1 MGESALPLQ
10 GQVAVVTGA
19 SRGIGHSI
27 AMKLASEGADL
38 VLSARG
44 VEGVEA
50 VAAAVREENPD
61 RRVLPLGCDVSDWD
75 SVSALVDRTLEE
87 FERLDF
93 LVNNAGITRDN
104 LVLRMKQEEW
114 DAVIATNLTGVFNTC
129 RLVARQMLRQRSGRI
144 INIASTSGHRGR
156 ADATAYSAAKGG
168 VLNLTRSLAIQMSPY
183 GVRVNSI
190 TPNRVGSPVGQETI
204 PQTGREVSNLVG
216 RQGMPPDIAAAAVFL
231 ASDEADFIA
240 AADLLVDGGSLA
252 GGMPFS
258 PPSPAAR

>member
-1 MGESALPLQ
+1 MSESALPLK

-19 SRGIGHSI
+19 SRGIGRSI

-50 VAAAVREENPD
+50 VAAAVREECPD
-61 RRVLPLGCDVSDWD
+61 CRVLPLGCDVSDWD

-87 FERLDF
+87 FDRLDF

-144 INIASTSGHRGR
+144 INITSVVGLFGNAGQVNYAAS
-156 ADATAYSAAKGG
+156 KGG
-168 VLNLTRSLAIQMSPY
+168 IISLSYSLAREMASR
-183 GVRVNSI
+183 GVLVNAVAPGFI
-190 TPNRVGSPVGQETI
+190 ETDM
-204 PQTGREVSNLVG
+204 T
-216 RQGMPPDIAAAAVFL
+216 AAM
-231 ASDEADFIA
+231 SDEAQEAIA
-240 AADLLVDGGSLA
+240 DSIPLSRIGKPEEISSVVAFLCSPGASYITGEVIRVDGGLA
-252 GGMPFS
+252 TGC
-258 PPSPAAR
+258 

>member
-1 MGESALPLQ
+1 MSESALPLK

-19 SRGIGHSI
+19 SRGIGRSI

-50 VAAAVREENPD
+50 AAAAVREECPD
-61 RRVLPLGCDVSDWD
+61 CRVLPLGCDVSDWD

-87 FERLDF
+87 FDRLDF

-144 INIASTSGHRGR
+144 INITSVVGLFGNAGQVNYAAS
-156 ADATAYSAAKGG
+156 KGG
-168 VLNLTRSLAIQMSPY
+168 IISLSYSLAREMASR
-183 GVRVNSI
+183 GVLVNAVAPGFI
-190 TPNRVGSPVGQETI
+190 ETDM
-204 PQTGREVSNLVG
+204 T
-216 RQGMPPDIAAAAVFL
+216 AAM
-231 ASDEADFIA
+231 SDEAQEA
-240 AADLLVDGGSLA
+240 MADSIPLSRVGKPEEISSVVAFLCGPGASYITGEVIRVDGGLA
-252 GGMPFS
+252 IGC
-258 PPSPAAR
+258 

>member
-1 MGESALPLQ
+1 MSESALPLK

-19 SRGIGHSI
+19 SRGIGRSI

-50 VAAAVREENPD
+50 AAAAVREECPD
-61 RRVLPLGCDVSDWD
+61 CRVLPLGCDVSDWD

-87 FERLDF
+87 FDRLDF

-144 INIASTSGHRGR
+144 INITSVVGLFGNAGQVNYAAS
-156 ADATAYSAAKGG
+156 KGG
-168 VLNLTRSLAIQMSPY
+168 IISLSYSLAREMASR
-183 GVRVNSI
+183 GVLVNAVAPGFI
-190 TPNRVGSPVGQETI
+190 ETDM
-204 PQTGREVSNLVG
+204 T
-216 RQGMPPDIAAAAVFL
+216 AAM
-231 ASDEADFIA
+231 SDEAQEAIA
-240 AADLLVDGGSLA
+240 DSIPLSRIGKPEEISSVVAFLCSPGASYITGEVIRVDGGLA
-252 GGMPFS
+252 TGC
-258 PPSPAAR
+258 

>member
-1 MGESALPLQ
+1 MSESALPLK

-19 SRGIGHSI
+19 SRGIGRSI

-50 VAAAVREENPD
+50 AAAAVREECPD
-61 RRVLPLGCDVSDWD
+61 CRVLPLGCDVSDWD

-87 FERLDF
+87 FDRLDF

-144 INIASTSGHRGR
+144 INITSVVGLLGNAGQVNYAAS
-156 ADATAYSAAKGG
+156 KGG
-168 VLNLTRSLAIQMSPY
+168 IISLSYSLAREMASR
-183 GVRVNSI
+183 GVLVNAVAPGFI
-190 TPNRVGSPVGQETI
+190 ETDM
-204 PQTGREVSNLVG
+204 T
-216 RQGMPPDIAAAAVFL
+216 AAM
-231 ASDEADFIA
+231 SDEAQEA
-240 AADLLVDGGSLA
+240 MADSIPLSRIGKPEEISSVVAFLCSPGASYITGEVIRVDGGLA
-252 GGMPFS
+252 TGC
-258 PPSPAAR
+258 

>member
-1 MGESALPLQ
+1 MSESALPLK

-19 SRGIGHSI
+19 SRGIGRSI

-50 VAAAVREENPD
+50 VAAAVREECPD
-61 RRVLPLGCDVSDWD
+61 CRVLPLGCDVSDWD

-87 FERLDF
+87 FDRLDF

-144 INIASTSGHRGR
+144 INITSVVGLFGNAGQVNYAAS
-156 ADATAYSAAKGG
+156 KGG
-168 VLNLTRSLAIQMSPY
+168 IISLSYSLAREMASR
-183 GVRVNSI
+183 GVLVNAVAPGFI
-190 TPNRVGSPVGQETI
+190 ETDM
-204 PQTGREVSNLVG
+204 T
-216 RQGMPPDIAAAAVFL
+216 AAM
-231 ASDEADFIA
+231 SDEAQEAIA
-240 AADLLVDGGSLA
+240 DSIPLSRIGKPEEISSVVAFLCGPGASYITGEVIRVDGGLA
-252 GGMPFS
+252 TGC
-258 PPSPAAR
+258 

>member
-19 SRGIGHSI
+19 SRGIGRSI

-129 RLVARQMLRQRSGRI
+129 RLAARQMLRQRAGRI
-144 INIASTSGHRGR
+144 INITSVVGLFGNAGQVNYAAS
-156 ADATAYSAAKGG
+156 KGG
-168 VLNLTRSLAIQMSPY
+168 IISLSYSLAREMASR
-183 GVRVNSI
+183 GVLVNAVAPGFI
-190 TPNRVGSPVGQETI
+190 ETDM
-204 PQTGREVSNLVG
+204 T
-216 RQGMPPDIAAAAVFL
+216 AAM
-231 ASDEADFIA
+231 SDEAQEA
-240 AADLLVDGGSLA
+240 MADSIPLSRVGKPEEISSVVAFLCGPGASYITGEVIRVDGGLA
-252 GGMPFS
+252 TGC
-258 PPSPAAR
+258 

>member
-1 MGESALPLQ
+1 MSESALPLK

-19 SRGIGHSI
+19 SRGIGRSI

-50 VAAAVREENPD
+50 VAAAVREECPD
-61 RRVLPLGCDVSDWD
+61 CRVLPLGCDVSDWD

-87 FERLDF
+87 FDRLDF

-129 RLVARQMLRQRSGRI
+129 RLVARQMLRQRAGRI
-144 INIASTSGHRGR
+144 INITSVVGLFGNAGQVNYAAS
-156 ADATAYSAAKGG
+156 KGG
-168 VLNLTRSLAIQMSPY
+168 IISLSYSLAREMASRGIL
-183 GVRVNSI
+183 VNAVAPGFI
-190 TPNRVGSPVGQETI
+190 ETDM
-204 PQTGREVSNLVG
+204 T
-216 RQGMPPDIAAAAVFL
+216 AAM
-231 ASDEADFIA
+231 SDEAREAMAESIPLSRVGKPEEISSVVAFLCSPGASYITGEVIR
-240 AADLLVDGGSLA
+240 VDGGLA
-252 GGMPFS
+252 TGC
-258 PPSPAAR
+258 

>member
-1 MGESALPLQ
+1 MSESALPLK

-19 SRGIGHSI
+19 SRGIGRSI

-50 VAAAVREENPD
+50 AAAAVREECPD
-61 RRVLPLGCDVSDWD
+61 CRVLPLGCDVSDWD

-87 FERLDF
+87 FDRLDF

-144 INIASTSGHRGR
+144 INITSVVGLFGNAGQVNYAAS
-156 ADATAYSAAKGG
+156 KGG
-168 VLNLTRSLAIQMSPY
+168 IISLSYSLAREMASR
-183 GVRVNSI
+183 GVLVNAVAPGFI
-190 TPNRVGSPVGQETI
+190 ETDM
-204 PQTGREVSNLVG
+204 T
-216 RQGMPPDIAAAAVFL
+216 AAM
-231 ASDEADFIA
+231 SDEAQEA
-240 AADLLVDGGSLA
+240 MADSIPLSRIGKPEEISSVVAFLCSPGASYITGEVIRVDGGLA
-252 GGMPFS
+252 TGC
-258 PPSPAAR
+258 

>member
-1 MGESALPLQ
+1 MGKSALPLQ

-19 SRGIGHSI
+19 SRGIGRSI

-38 VLSARG
+38 VLTARG

-75 SVSALVDRTLEE
+75 SVSALVDRTVEE

-93 LVNNAGITRDN
+93 LINNAGITRDN

-129 RLVARQMLRQRSGRI
+129 RLAARQMLRQRAGRI
-144 INIASTSGHRGR
+144 INISSVVDQSGNPGQANYAAS
-156 ADATAYSAAKGG
+156 K
-168 VLNLTRSLAIQMSPY
+168 
-183 GVRVNSI
+183 
-190 TPNRVGSPVGQETI
+190 
-204 PQTGREVSNLVG
+204 
-216 RQGMPPDIAAAAVFL
+216 
-231 ASDEADFIA
+231 
-240 AADLLVDGGSLA
+240 A
-252 GGMPFS
+252 G
-258 PPSPAAR
+258 